1 MTEMETYSLTPFGK
15 LCKSGRIALGMTM
28 REMAKLV
35 GSSPLEVSQ
44 IEQGKQEGPA
54 HYIILVMQVLG
65 LDLEDVE
72 LALAEMDQVHK
83 LTRIGPSKY
92 GSQS

>member
-1 MTEMETYSLTPFGK
+1 MTEMETYSLTPFGLLSK
-15 LCKSGRIALGMTM
+15 NGRIALGMTM

-44 IEQGKQEGPA
+44 IEQGKKDIPA

-72 LALAEMDQVHK
+72 LALANMDQAHK
-83 LTRIGPSKY
+83 ITRVGPSKY